1 MWSFVNEIAPYIQEY
16 EICDRNTWINLDKF
30 VRDKDQGNGRE
41 LELSIISYGMV
52 NHDDIISE
60 EVALFADAISGVW
73 SPNPLSIPSV
83 ILQNVHYRNRE
94 IARSKLDFLVNFLP
108 LRVKLNCHIAWKR
121 NDVQRL
127 NYHVTKNSF
136 YAVNIK
142 YPSAK

>member
-1 MWSFVNEIAPYIQEY
+1 
-16 EICDRNTWINLDKF
+16 

-108 LRVKLNCHIAWKR
+108 LRVKLNCHIA
-121 NDVQRL
+121 
-127 NYHVTKNSF
+127 
-136 YAVNIK
+136 
-142 YPSAK
+142 